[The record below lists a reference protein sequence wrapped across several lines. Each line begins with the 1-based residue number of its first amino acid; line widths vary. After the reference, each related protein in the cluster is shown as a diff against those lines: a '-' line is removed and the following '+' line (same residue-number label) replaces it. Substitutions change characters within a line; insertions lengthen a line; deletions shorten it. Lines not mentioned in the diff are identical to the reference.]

1 MRDKRWL
8 GIVGLLVAVLTL
20 GVALAA
26 CGGDDEDGGEPTA
39 TVEATEEATATE
51 EAAETPEATET
62 EEAQTTEP
70 ADSGATTTLDVIL
83 SEFSVEPVLDSAPA
97 GMVTFE
103 VRNDGGTLHNLLVIR
118 SDAALGQ
125 LPMNE
130 DEFVVDEDEV
140 EVVGSLD
147 TLDEGDSDELTVD
160 LEAGRYVLICNVPTH
175 YESGMEVEFTVE

>member
-20 GVALAA
+20 SVALAA
-26 CGGDDEDGGEPTA
+26 CGGDDEEDGGEPTA
-39 TVEATEEATATE
+39 EATEEATATE

-70 ADSGATTTLDVIL
+70 SDGGATTLSVSL
-83 SEFSVEPVLDSAPA
+83 SEFSVEPALDSAPA
-97 GMVTFE
+97 GTVTFE
-103 VRNDGGTLHNLLVIR
+103 VRNDGGTVHDFRVIR
-118 SDAALGQ
+118 SDAPLGE

-130 DEFVVDEDEV
+130 DEFVVDEEEV
-140 EVVGSLD
+140 DVVGSLD

-175 YESGMEVEFTVE
+175 YESGMETEFTVE